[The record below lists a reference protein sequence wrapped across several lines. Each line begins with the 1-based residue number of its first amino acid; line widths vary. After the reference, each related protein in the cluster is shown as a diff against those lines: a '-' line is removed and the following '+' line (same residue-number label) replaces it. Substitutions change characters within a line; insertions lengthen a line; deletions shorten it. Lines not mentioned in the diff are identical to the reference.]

1 MRSGRSVAPSLV
13 GLGGRDAPLFL
24 PLLARPA
31 FSVCALARR
40 APLHRRAPRL
50 CFGFCAPPFAF
61 VAATRSPS
69 PFARLRRVG
78 GALAYGLPTCLRAPA
93 YGLPTCLRTPDLPTG
108 SQLITSSGSTGS
120 LRAPSLRTPTRGGSP
135 APAPP
140 RLPLLNINAPCSS
153 GGGARALRCASLYPS
168 SIERFASRRRGCAP
182 SPRTPSPRGW
192 RNVRGRRA
200 R

>member
-50 CFGFCAPPFAF
+50 CFRFCAPPFAF

-78 GALAYGLPTCLRAPA
+78 GAQA
-93 YGLPTCLRTPDLPTG
+93 YGLPTCLRTPNLPTDY
-108 SQLITSSGSTGS
+108 
-120 LRAPSLRTPTRGGSP
+120 SLRTPTRGGSP
-135 APAPP
+135 APAPTRAGVP
-140 RLPLLNINAPCSS
+140 RPLA
-153 GGGARALRCASLYPS
+153 GGAMPASL
-168 SIERFASRRRGCAP
+168 
-182 SPRTPSPRGW
+182 RTPKPTGSPPP
-192 RNVRGRRA
+192 
-200 R
+200 